1 MNRTS
6 TLSRLQDV
14 FREVFEDDDLTLT
27 PSTSAA
33 DLEEW
38 DSLMHVTLILA
49 VEGAFGVRFTSAQVS
64 SLETVGDLVSLI
76 EARG

>member
-33 DLEEW
+33 DIDEW

>member
-76 EARG
+76 EALG

>member
-1 MNRTS
+1 MNSTH

-27 PSTSAA
+27 PATSAA
-33 DLEEW
+33 DIEEW

-49 VEGAFGVRFTSAQVS
+49 VEGAFGLRFTSAQVS
-64 SLETVGDLVSLI
+64 SLETVGDLVALI